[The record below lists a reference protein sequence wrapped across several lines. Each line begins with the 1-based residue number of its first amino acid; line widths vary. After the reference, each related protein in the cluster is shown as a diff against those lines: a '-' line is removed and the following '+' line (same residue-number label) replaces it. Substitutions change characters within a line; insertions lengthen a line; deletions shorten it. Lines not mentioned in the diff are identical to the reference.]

1 MPCPRSFRKAGRIF
15 GYKGP
20 VQVRC
25 VINASKLVN
34 VEQGEKSGDDSRV
47 LASLSRRETQ
57 VDTLKAKLSA
67 MSSQQIRDMEAH
79 PRKCGAGDVEL

>member
-1 MPCPRSFRKAGRIF
+1 M
-15 GYKGP
+15 
-20 VQVRC
+20 
-25 VINASKLVN
+25 
-34 VEQGEKSGDDSRV
+34 EQGEKSGDDSRV

-57 VDTLKAKLSA
+57 VDTLEAKLSA